1 MRLIPIKQAE
11 TLLKKMCSNKSK
23 YVEIKLLTA
32 KKDRSI
38 NVKNDGKK
46 LILTEDGYLNFTQ
59 EYELTDPAVGRH
71 AVLAAFKKEF
81 PRSNRAYLI
90 AKRSEEHTSE
100 LQSRGHLVCRLLLEK
115 KQRQQ

>member
-11 TLLKKMCSNKSK
+11 TLLKKICSNKSK
-23 YVEIKLLTA
+23 YVEIKLLMA

-38 NVKNDGKK
+38 SVKNDGKK

-90 AKRSEEHTSE
+90 AK
-100 LQSRGHLVCRLLLEK
+100 
-115 KQRQQ
+115 

>member
-11 TLLKKMCSNKSK
+11 TLLKKICSNKSK

-38 NVKNDGKK
+38 SVKNDGKK
-46 LILTEDGYLNFTQ
+46 LILTDFTQ

-90 AKRSEEHTSE
+90 AK
-100 LQSRGHLVCRLLLEK
+100 
-115 KQRQQ
+115 

>member
-11 TLLKKMCSNKSK
+11 TLLKKMCSNKNK

-38 NVKNDGKK
+38 SVKNDGKK

-59 EYELTDPAVGRH
+59 EYELTDVGRH

-81 PRSNRAYLI
+81 PRSNSAYLI
-90 AKRSEEHTSE
+90 AK
-100 LQSRGHLVCRLLLEK
+100 
-115 KQRQQ
+115 